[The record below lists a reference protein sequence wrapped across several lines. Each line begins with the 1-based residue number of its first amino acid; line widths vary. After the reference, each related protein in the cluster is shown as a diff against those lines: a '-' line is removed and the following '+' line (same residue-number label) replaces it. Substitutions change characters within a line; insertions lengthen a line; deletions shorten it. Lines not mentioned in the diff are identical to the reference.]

1 LTDAIILI
9 QMQMQI
15 QILVRLI
22 EHAPTYR
29 RHPTV
34 NVMMRVKS
42 SRGGRSTDIC

>member
-9 QMQMQI
+9 QMQI

-34 NVMMRVKS
+34 NVMMRVKR
-42 SRGGRSTDIC
+42 SRGRRSTDIC